1 MLSTAFLGITAAAG
15 ILLALLQ
22 LSSVATPTAQFLA
35 DIANPLEGTE
45 ISIGEVQ
52 GSWVASLELVNVSI
66 TRTDSVTG
74 ERLEMA
80 HVDTLS
86 TRYDMSDLTSGQ
98 LTLRNIRIA
107 GPRATLRQAADSTW
121 DWIRVLPPPSTDT
134 TTSNFI
140 VRVEDAVISRGAA
153 SAQFYTPASDA
164 SAPDASALD
173 SIATDAIVTDSV
185 VTDSVA
191 TIDDLYVSLP
201 LLESN
206 AALGGLGLHARLDTL
221 GLRARAPGDT
231 TQLVFGTR
239 LDLSPSRL
247 QLDTL
252 ALDSP
257 RSRVTGKGVARLPS
271 GPGDVLSDV
280 DLQLSARPLSFLDL
294 VPLLPAATLD
304 PAEEVDGILQL
315 TGSGDEL
322 QARLDASFQDGG
334 QVDLRSSFTPRIEAP
349 EAEPS
354 GGLFS
359 QRAGQ
364 DTSSGP
370 ALRYAVDAR
379 IQDLTTSLIG
389 VRDSL
394 TNQITARFQA
404 DLSGASLSE
413 LSGSI
418 TAAVDDTRY
427 GVTRADSVRLRATL
441 NRGSTTYDL
450 TGRVN
455 GATLDGSGRAEPFA
469 DMPTYELAASFREL
483 DAEAFGAAGFPTQ
496 MNGRLTLDGR
506 GASAST
512 VRASTQLMLEP
523 SVVNDLSIRAGEAS
537 LTLVPDSA
545 AGRVEFTTPNGRF
558 LVVGM
563 TQLDSSERFRVDT
576 ARVDN
581 IDVADL
587 MADTT
592 DSRLQL
598 TGQAAGRGFDPATME
613 VNGSVDITDSFYGT
627 VQLDSLRSE
636 VSLARGDLSAMLRA
650 AVNDG
655 QIELTASGRPFDS
668 PLTVTVEQGRFRRI
682 DIGKWSEGEAA
693 TSDLNGSFSA
703 SMTGGRD
710 LADPATLT
718 AAATVR
724 LDSSRINK
732 ETVRSATVNGSLTRG
747 TVNADASL
755 TLPSGTSSV
764 IAMARPFDDVPEI
777 RITDGTIRGV
787 NVGRLAAVDG
797 LDTDLSGSVT
807 GSARGTDLAS
817 LDGRAT
823 LQFADSRINRAPL
836 DQARLTMRIRDGT
849 AQMQLRSRL
858 AGGGITAN
866 GTLAV
871 DSLQTS
877 GTDASAASPPDSSQ
891 TRLQLAIEA
900 ATLDLADIAG
910 SDSTNARLDS
920 LRWTF
925 DGSGETLETLTA
937 ETELAL
943 RGVTA
948 ADLDVR
954 SIDLRGRL
962 DEGLLRVDTLVA
974 RSNAA
979 QATGGGTIA
988 FLDKRDTASSPTDS
1002 GSEFKE
1008 SGSEFKESDSEFRES
1023 DFRFTA
1029 VATNLPA
1036 LRALTGAESLDA
1048 DTASV
1053 DGRIYGS
1060 PGNLRFGL
1068 EGELRGLVYD
1078 NIRLAKLTVR
1088 AAGRQGDS
1096 TLIDRVEA
1104 TLNANTFTADAVQVD
1119 QTKLN
1124 VVYDSS
1130 RADVTLQTRIDDR
1143 RSANIEAD
1151 LDPRAGQQSVTLRT
1165 FSATINDNSWE
1176 LLQEATLFYGDAYR
1190 IRGLLLYSNDQQI
1203 AADGRLD
1210 PNGTQSL
1217 VATIENFRVASV
1229 ADLAGVDGLGGTLS
1243 GTMSFSGPADSPRLD
1258 GRLVMN
1264 VESNQE
1270 EVGDLR
1276 VNIGYDS
1283 LRVDVDATLTHTDD
1297 TELTAKGYLPA
1308 DLRLNA
1314 AAPAEINTR
1323 PVDFTVQTEHLPI
1336 NWIDPFLD
1344 PQLVRDPTG
1353 RLQADIQIGGTIR
1366 TPEIGGTAKLRDGG
1380 VRIYDLDVSYERAS
1394 ADIGFDGER
1403 IVLSNTRVYDQ
1414 SGGRLEASGFIN
1426 LAELT
1431 VGEYDLDLDA
1441 RNFVAI
1447 DTRAYKDI
1455 RIDGDLVVTG
1465 TTEEPVVRGDITVI
1479 QGDIFYT
1486 ETLSEAE
1493 AASLATVQLTEQDR
1507 RLLEQRFSVRL
1518 TEADTTTFDAY
1529 QAMEME
1535 MSVNIRRDTW
1545 LRSRANPE
1553 LNIQF
1558 TGTLDLEK
1566 GSGED
1571 ARVFGAIDVVP
1582 ERSTVRQ
1589 FGQEF
1594 RIQEG
1599 TLSFN
1604 GNPEEPYLNFIAVY
1618 EKQSRQT
1625 NSTEVE
1631 ITLSAQGRPEDLDL
1645 QLSSQPQMDTRN
1657 ILSYLA
1663 TGQPADQLL
1672 SGGGGSTTDL
1682 AENLAIGQLTSLAE
1696 NFATSNVGLDVVRI
1710 QYQPDGGSYFV
1721 LGRYV
1726 TPRFYVAIEQPVA
1739 VNQNQQGSG
1748 TSSLAPDL
1756 TLEYELTDNL
1766 LMRAQS
1772 RQQSLRFN
1780 LLFEYAY

>member
-1 MLSTAFLGITAAAG
+1 MIAG
-15 ILLALLQ
+15 LLIALLQ
-22 LSSVATPTAQFLA
+22 LSSVATPTAQLVA
-35 DIANPLEGTE
+35 DIANPLDGTD
-45 ISIGEVQ
+45 ISIGTVR
-52 GSWVASLELVNVSI
+52 GSWVASLELVDVTI
-66 TRTDSVTG
+66 TRTDSASG

-86 TRYDMSDLTSGQ
+86 SRYDLSDLTSGQ
-98 LTLRNIRIA
+98 LTLRNVRVA

-121 DWIRVLPPPSTDT
+121 DWIRVLPSPSTDT
-134 TTSNFI
+134 TTSSFI
-140 VRVEDAVISRGAA
+140 VRVEDAEISRGRA
-153 SAQFYTPASDA
+153 SAQFY
-164 SAPDASALD
+164 APGRD
-173 SIATDAIVTDSV
+173 STATV
-185 VTDSVA
+185 
-191 TIDDLYVSLP
+191 DDLYLSLP
-201 LLESN
+201 ELESN
-206 AALGGLGLHARLDTL
+206 AALGGLGLRARIDTL

-231 TQLVFGTR
+231 TRLVFGTR
-239 LDLSPSRL
+239 LNLSPSRL

-257 RSRVTGKGVARLPS
+257 RSRVTGEGVARLPS

-294 VPLLPAATLD
+294 IPLLPATNLD
-304 PAEEVDGILQL
+304 PAEEVDGLLQL

-322 QARLDASFQDGG
+322 QARLDASFRDGG
-334 QVDLRSSFTPRIEAP
+334 RVDLRSSFTPRIEAP
-349 EAEPS
+349 QPQAS
-354 GGLFS
+354 SGLFS
-359 QRAGQ
+359 RSAEQ
-364 DTSSGP
+364 DSSAGP
-370 ALRYAVDAR
+370 ALRYSVDAT
-379 IQDLTTSLIG
+379 IQDLTTSLVG
-389 VRDSL
+389 ARDSL
-394 TNQITARFQA
+394 TNQINARLQA
-404 DLSGASLSE
+404 DLSGESLDE

-418 TAAVDDTRY
+418 TAALDDTRY
-427 GVTRADSVRLRATL
+427 GVTQADSVRLRAEL
-441 NRGSTTYDL
+441 NRGSTTYDVAG
-450 TGRVN
+450 TIN
-455 GATLDGSGRAEPFA
+455 GAGIDGSGRAEPFA
-469 DMPTYELAASFREL
+469 DVPTYQLAASFRDL
-483 DAEAFGAAGFPTQ
+483 DAEAFGTDGFPTQ
-496 MNGRLTLDGR
+496 MNGRLTLDGS
-506 GASAST
+506 GISST
-512 VRASTQLMLEP
+512 DMRATTQLSLES
-523 SVVNDLSIRAGEAS
+523 SVVNDLSIQTGTA
-537 LTLVPDSA
+537 TLRIVPDSA
-545 AGRVEFTTPNGRF
+545 TGEVDVTTPNGRF
-558 LVVGM
+558 LLAGM
-563 TQLDSSERFRVDT
+563 TQLDGSERFRVDT

-581 IDVADL
+581 INVAAL

-592 DSRLQL
+592 ASRLQL
-598 TGQAAGRGFDPATME
+598 TGQASGRGFDPATMRAR
-613 VNGSVDITDSFYGT
+613 GSVDIADSFYGSIR
-627 VQLDSLRSE
+627 LDSLRSE
-636 VSLARGDLSAMLRA
+636 VSLTRGELSAMLRTT
-650 AVNDG
+650 VNDG
-655 QIELTASGRPFDS
+655 TIAFTASGRPFDS
-668 PLTVTVEQGRFRRI
+668 PLAVRMEEGRFRSV
-682 DIGKWSEGEAA
+682 DIGKWSEDGPV
-693 TSDLNGSFSA
+693 TSDLNGSFSG
-703 SMTGGRD
+703 SVRGGRD
-710 LADPATLT
+710 LVDPATLT
-718 AAATVR
+718 ASGTVE
-724 LDSSRINK
+724 LDSSRINN
-732 ETVRSATVNGSLTRG
+732 ETIRSATVNGALARG
-747 TVNADASL
+747 TVNADARL
-755 TLPSGTSSV
+755 RLPSGTSAV
-764 IAMARPFDDVPEI
+764 AATARPFADVPEV
-777 RITDGTIRGV
+777 RITEGTIRGI
-787 NVGRLAAVDG
+787 NIGRLAAIDG
-797 LDTDLSGSVT
+797 LDTDLSGSVS
-807 GSARGTDLAS
+807 GSARGTDLSS

-836 DQARLTMRIRDGT
+836 DQARLTMRIRNGT
-849 AQMQLRSRL
+849 TQMQLRSGL
-858 AGGGITAN
+858 AGGTLSAD
-866 GTLAV
+866 GTFAV
-871 DSLQTS
+871 DSLQRPTANLGEPADANPSPDSASTS
-877 GTDASAASPPDSSQ
+877 VRDSSQ
-891 TRLQLAIEA
+891 TRLQLAVEA
-900 ATLDLADIAG
+900 ATLDLAALAG
-910 SDSTNARLDS
+910 TDSTIATLDS

-925 DGSGETLETLTA
+925 DGAGETLEELTA
-937 ETELAL
+937 ETEFAA
-943 RGVTA
+943 RGLTA
-948 ADLDVR
+948 AELNVR
-954 SIDLRGRL
+954 SVDVRGRL
-962 DEGLLRVDTLVA
+962 DDGLLRVDTLVA

-988 FLDKRDTASSPTDS
+988 FLETNDTKPDAA
-1002 GSEFKE
+1002 
-1008 SGSEFKESDSEFRES
+1008 FRES

-1053 DGRIYGS
+1053 DGRVYGS
-1060 PGNLRFGL
+1060 PGNLRFGI

-1078 NIRLAKLTVR
+1078 NLRLAELTVR

-1096 TLIDRVEA
+1096 TLIDRAEA
-1104 TLNANTFTADAVQVD
+1104 TVNANTFTADALQVD
-1119 QTKLN
+1119 QTRLN

-1130 RADVTLQTRIDDR
+1130 RADVVLQTRIDDR
-1143 RSANIEAD
+1143 RNANIEAR
-1151 LDPRAGQQSVTLRT
+1151 LDPRADQQSVTLRT
-1165 FSATINDNSWE
+1165 FSATINDNDWS
-1176 LLQEATLFYGDAYR
+1176 LLQEAKFFYGDAYR
-1190 IRGLLLYSNDQQI
+1190 IRGLLLYSDDQQI

-1210 PNGTQSL
+1210 PNGEQSL
-1217 VATIENFRVASV
+1217 VATIENFRVESI
-1229 ADLAGVDGLGGTLS
+1229 ADLAGVDGLGGSLS
-1243 GTMSFSGPADSPRLD
+1243 GTISFSGPAASPRLD
-1258 GRLVMN
+1258 GTMLMN
-1264 VESNQE
+1264 VESNE
-1270 EVGDLR
+1270 DDVGDLR
-1276 VNIGYDS
+1276 VNVQYDS
-1283 LRVDVDATLTHTDD
+1283 LQIDVDATLTHTDD
-1297 TELTAKGYLPA
+1297 TELSASGYLPA
-1308 DLRLNA
+1308 DLRLSTPTPVDITARPIDFN
-1314 AAPAEINTR
+1314 INTER
-1323 PVDFTVQTEHLPI
+1323 LPVD
-1336 NWIDPFLD
+1336 WIDPFLD
-1344 PQLVRDPTG
+1344 PQLVRDPSG
-1353 RLQADIQIGGTIR
+1353 RLQANLQIGGTIG
-1366 TPEIGGTAKLRDGG
+1366 TPEVDGTAQLRDGG
-1380 VRIYDLDVSYERAS
+1380 VRVYDLDVSYERAS
-1394 ADIGFDGER
+1394 ADVSFDGER
-1403 IVLSNTRVYDQ
+1403 IVLSNTQVYDQ
-1414 SGGRLEASGFIN
+1414 SGGRLRASGFIN

-1447 DTRAYKDI
+1447 DTRAYKDV
-1455 RIDGDLVVTG
+1455 RIDGDLAVTG
-1465 TTEEPVVRGDITVI
+1465 TTERPVVRGDITVI
-1479 QGDIFYT
+1479 QGDIFYS

-1566 GSGED
+1566 ASGED

-1645 QLSSQPQMDTRN
+1645 RLSSQPQMDTRN

-1672 SGGGGSTTDL
+1672 SGGGSTSDL

-1739 VNQNQQGSG
+1739 VNQNQQSSGS
-1748 TSSLAPDL
+1748 SSLAPDL

>member
-1 MLSTAFLGITAAAG
+1 MTIIAG
-15 ILLALLQ
+15 VLLALLQ
-22 LSSVATPTAQFLA
+22 MSSVATPTAQLLA

-52 GSWVASLELVNVSI
+52 GSWVASLELMNVTV
-66 TRTDSVTG
+66 TRTDSATG

-86 TRYDMSDLTSGQ
+86 ARYDLSDLTSGQ
-98 LTLRNIRIA
+98 LTLRTIRVA

-134 TTSNFI
+134 TTSSFI
-140 VRVEDAVISRGAA
+140 VRVEDAVISRGSA
-153 SAQFYTPASDA
+153 SAQFYTPGSDA
-164 SAPDASALD
+164 AATGSTQPDSTAS
-173 SIATDAIVTDSV
+173 
-185 VTDSVA
+185 
-191 TIDDLYVSLP
+191 IDDLYVSLP

-206 AALGGLGLHARLDTL
+206 AALGGLGLRARLDTL

-231 TQLVFGTR
+231 SQLTFGTR

-257 RSRVTGKGVARLPS
+257 RSRVTGEGVARLPS
-271 GPGDVLSDV
+271 GLNDVLSDV
-280 DLQLSARPLSFLDL
+280 NLQLSARPLSFLDL
-294 VPLLPAATLD
+294 VPLLPAANLD
-304 PAEEVDGILQL
+304 PAEEIDGLLQL

-322 QARLDASFQDGG
+322 QARLDATFQDGG
-334 QVDLRSSFTPRIEAP
+334 EVDIRSSFTPRIEAP
-349 EAEPS
+349 KAETAGGFFSRRAEANAPAAPS
-354 GGLFS
+354 
-359 QRAGQ
+359 
-364 DTSSGP
+364 
-370 ALRYAVDAR
+370 LRYAVDAR
-379 IQDLTTSLIG
+379 VDNLTTSLIG
-389 VRDSL
+389 PRDSL
-394 TNQITARFQA
+394 TNRINAQLQA
-404 DLSGASLSE
+404 DLSGESLSE
-413 LSGSI
+413 LSGSL
-418 TAAVDDTRY
+418 TATVGDTRY
-427 GVTRADSVRLRATL
+427 GVTRADSVRVQANL
-441 NRGSTTYDL
+441 NQGSTTYTL
-450 TGRVN
+450 AGTIN
-455 GATLDGSGRAEPFA
+455 GAAIDGSGRAEPFA
-469 DMPTYELAASFREL
+469 DIPTYELAASFRNL

-506 GASAST
+506 GTSASDL
-512 VRASTQLMLEP
+512 RASTQLSLEP
-523 SVVNDLSIRAGEAS
+523 SVVNDLSIRTGEARV
-537 LTLVPDSA
+537 TLVPDSTT
-545 AGRVEFTTPNGRF
+545 GRIDITTPNGRF

-563 TQLDSSERFRVDT
+563 TELDGSERFRVDT

-581 IDVADL
+581 IDIAGL

-598 TGQAAGRGFDPATME
+598 TGRATGQGFDPATMQLDGL
-613 VNGSVDITDSFYGT
+613 VNIADSYYGT
-627 VQLDSLRSE
+627 VRLDSLRSE
-636 VSLARGDLSAMLRA
+636 VSLTRGTLSAMLRTT
-650 AVNDG
+650 VNEG
-655 QIELTASGRPFDS
+655 QIALTASGRPFDS
-668 PLTVTVEQGRFRRI
+668 PLAVTVENGRFRRI
-682 DIGKWSEGEAA
+682 DLGKWSEGESA

-703 SMTGGRD
+703 SVEGGQDLSD
-710 LADPATLT
+710 LATMT
-718 AAATVR
+718 ASATVE
-724 LDSSRINK
+724 LDSSRINN
-732 ETVRSATVNGSLTRG
+732 ETIRSAAVNGSLTRG
-747 TVNADASL
+747 TVEADARL
-755 TLPSGTSSV
+755 TLPSGTSTV
-764 IAMARPFDDVPEI
+764 VATARPFAEIPEI

-807 GSARGTDLAS
+807 GSAQGTDLAS

-823 LQFADSRINRAPL
+823 IQFADSRINRAPL
-836 DQARLTMRIRDGT
+836 DQARLTLRIQNGT
-849 AQMQLRSRL
+849 AQMQLRSLL
-858 AGGGITAN
+858 AGGALSADGSFAI
-866 GTLAV
+866 
-871 DSLQTS
+871 DSLQT
-877 GTDASAASPPDSSQ
+877 AAAASDDRRTPDVSGADSTETDLGPPRRTRPDSDANQ
-891 TRLQLAIEA
+891 TRVQLAVEA
-900 ATLDLADIAG
+900 ATLDLAALAG
-910 SDSTNARLDS
+910 TDSTAAALDS
-920 LRWTF
+920 LRWSF
-925 DGSGETLETLTA
+925 DGSGETLATLTA
-937 ETELAL
+937 KTEFTA
-943 RGVTA
+943 RGITA
-948 ADLDVR
+948 ADLNVR
-954 SIDLRGRL
+954 SVDFRGRL
-962 DEGLLRVDTLVA
+962 DNGLLRVDTLVA

-979 QATGGGTIA
+979 RATGGGIIA
-988 FLDKRDTASSPTDS
+988 FLENSDTAPGASETDS
-1002 GSEFKE
+1002 EPEESETE
-1008 SGSEFKESDSEFRES
+1008 LDES

-1053 DGRIYGS
+1053 DGRVYGS

-1068 EGELRGLVYD
+1068 EGEVRGLVYD
-1078 NIRLAKLTVR
+1078 NLRLARLTLR
-1088 AAGRQGDS
+1088 AAGNQGDS
-1096 TLIDRVEA
+1096 TLIDRAEA
-1104 TLNANTFTADAVQVD
+1104 TLNANTFTADAVQID
-1119 QTKLN
+1119 QTSLN
-1124 VVYDSS
+1124 VLYDSS
-1130 RADVTLQTRIDDR
+1130 RADVRLQTRIDNR
-1143 RSANIEAD
+1143 RNATIEAE
-1151 LDPRAGQQSVTLRT
+1151 LDPRADQQSVTLRA
-1165 FSATINDNSWE
+1165 FSATINDNQWE
-1176 LLQEATLFYGDAYR
+1176 LLQEAKFFYGDAYR
-1190 IRGLLLYSNDQQI
+1190 IRGLLLYSKDQQI

-1210 PNGTQSL
+1210 PDGEQTL
-1217 VATIENFRVASV
+1217 VVDIDNFRVESI
-1229 ADLAGVDGLGGTLS
+1229 ADLAGVDGLGGTLN
-1243 GTMSFSGPADSPRLD
+1243 GDISFSGPAGAPKLD
-1258 GRLVMN
+1258 GMLMMN
-1264 VESNQE
+1264 VKSNNE
-1270 EVGDLR
+1270 DVGDLR
-1276 VNIGYDS
+1276 VNVGYDS
-1283 LRVDVDATLTHTDD
+1283 LQLNVDAKLTHTDD
-1297 TELTAKGYLPA
+1297 TELTARGHLPV

-1314 AAPAEINTR
+1314 PTAVDVTTE
-1323 PVDFTVQTEHLPI
+1323 PVDFAIRTERLPI
-1336 NWIDPFLD
+1336 DWIDPFLD
-1344 PQLVRDPTG
+1344 PQLVRDPSG
-1353 RLQADIQIGGTIR
+1353 RLQADIQIGGTIG
-1366 TPEIGGTAKLRDGG
+1366 TPEVGGTAKLRDGSL
-1380 VRIYDLDVSYERAS
+1380 RIYDLDVSYERAT
-1394 ADIGFDGER
+1394 ADVSFDGER
-1403 IVLSNTRVYDQ
+1403 IVLSNTQVYDQ
-1414 SGGRLEASGFIN
+1414 NGGRLTASGFIN

-1441 RNFVAI
+1441 REFVAI
-1447 DTRAYKDI
+1447 DTRAYKDV
-1455 RIDGDLVVTG
+1455 RIDGDLAVTG
-1465 TTEEPVVRGDITVI
+1465 TTEEPVVRGNLTVI
-1479 QGDIFYT
+1479 QGDIFYS

-1493 AASLATVQLTEQDR
+1493 AASLATVQLNEQDR

-1566 GSGED
+1566 ESGDD

-1582 ERSTVRQ
+1582 ERSTIRQ

-1618 EKQSRQT
+1618 EKQSRET

-1631 ITLSAQGRPEDLDL
+1631 ISLSAQGRPEDLDL

-1672 SGGGGSTTDL
+1672 SGGGSTTDL

-1739 VNQNQQGSG
+1739 VNQTQQGGSA